1 MADKRIHELATTTD
15 KSGKFLAL
23 DEAGL
28 SEALKFSADSL
39 IDKAFTDTL
48 YVKLAGNE
56 TVNGVKTWNNQGVF
70 EAGILVNL
78 LGIDVTGNSD
88 IAGTLDI
95 TGALTVTAGGIIVTG
110 ASSIAGKL
118 TISTGGADI
127 TGNVAV
133 AGTVAST
140 SGGFT
145 QTLNGAEFKFSRDNV
160 NYIRTSTVGGYLAF
174 ITNGVA
180 ASTANANLVLSTT
193 QESYFNN
200 NLAIGFT
207 DPAERLWIEDT
218 TLVSVLIR
226 TNSATNSTK
235 SGTVRFTTDIETRYA
250 EIAGYRGAASDRQE
264 LIFSV
269 YGSGAVNEA
278 MRINYLGAVGIG
290 TPAPTELLHIKS
302 GAGSSTDIGLEEDGL
317 GWRIRND
324 QGTNRFALA
333 KATGSFD
340 TFDEY
345 FTVLINGNVG
355 IGITN
360 PTVKLDVQGDVS
372 ITNASVAQLAIEGET
387 TTQTFGALISLKSTT
402 DTRARG
408 LLFQRDN
415 GVQEWFAGFGYQSS
429 DNYSIGYDAAGGQSE
444 YLANR
449 LFTILTTGNV
459 GIGTDAPGAK
469 LEVQTTVNEGDGGVL
484 RLSNYTSTLLADGRA
499 GQLEFYKS
507 DASVNGAGV
516 VSKITSYAFDA
527 GGTFILG
534 FHTGDS
540 NSVAEER
547 FTMSYLGSFL
557 INNAPSNQGLIINTS
572 SPKNHGVLMQV
583 ADDARWFIYANSN
596 TETGSDAGSD
606 FTIASYTDAGAF
618 KSAIFKV
625 IRSNGRIGMGDAGG
639 TPSYALDLKT
649 IGTSD
654 TFAARFWNDGQSFG
668 DNGII
673 CRQGLNTPIGST
685 EKAIEVQDGDGTN
698 VGSLAYDTT
707 SGLRIVSILSR
718 KKFKKNFRPAK
729 GLINAT
735 AALKAAQPQVYN
747 WKGRTPEE
755 AEIITELGE
764 DQKDIFGFVID
775 DIEAATD
782 GIVHREP
789 DPKNPGEDIVGISET
804 GFIKYLVKA
813 VEELSER
820 LEALETP

>member
-145 QTLNGAEFKFSRDNV
+145 QTMNGAEFKMDRNSV
-160 NYIRTSTVGGYLAF
+160 NYIRTSSVGGFLAF

-180 ASTANANLVLSTT
+180 ASTANANLVLSPSG
-193 QESYFNN
+193 ENYFNN
-200 NLAIGFT
+200 NLGIGVS
-207 DPAERLWIEDT
+207 DPDSALEIRQTVSQAGLKISSST
-218 TLVSVLIR
+218 TAPELMFYDESDLDSFSIMFNRSSDLLEFREGTNPLMVL
-226 TNSATNSTK
+226 TQA
-235 SGTVRFTTDIETRYA
+235 GT
-250 EIAGYRGAASDRQE
+250 
-264 LIFSV
+264 L
-269 YGSGAVNEA
+269 
-278 MRINYLGAVGIG
+278 GIG
-290 TPAPTELLHIKS
+290 TSTPTELLHIKS

-333 KATGSFD
+333 KVTGAFD

-360 PTVKLDVQGDVS
+360 PSVKLDVQGDVS

-499 GQLEFYKS
+499 GQLEFSKS

-516 VSKITSYAFDA
+516 VGNITCYAFDA
-527 GGTFILG
+527 GGTFKLG

-540 NSVAEER
+540 SSVAEER

-572 SPKNHGVLMQV
+572 SPKNHGILMQV
-583 ADDARWFIYANSN
+583 ADNARWFVYANSN